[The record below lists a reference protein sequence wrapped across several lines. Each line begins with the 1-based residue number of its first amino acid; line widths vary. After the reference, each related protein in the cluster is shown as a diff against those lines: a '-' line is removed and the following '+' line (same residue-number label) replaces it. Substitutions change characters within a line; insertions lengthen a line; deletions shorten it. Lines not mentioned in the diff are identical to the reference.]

1 MKTKLPLLLFL
12 SLCIYGCTQEYL
24 LQNDVDTMVS
34 MQIEQPDDISSY
46 YYYDELVSY
55 KTDRNK
61 AFVMFEPGVTSAT
74 IRQKFNMEPIYLD
87 GSKYNIAVLESESGA
102 FSDKEIDDLKSEPE
116 VSYVSFMSTSNK
128 RSCAVKNE
136 FTAKLSSGN
145 NTHQLEEL
153 VNCYGCELSHPE
165 WMDKDEYV
173 VRIPKASKY
182 STTQLASLFYESGYF
197 ESTAPVIVYFNANAS
212 SDPLYQCQWYL
223 RNTGQHNYPGIDI
236 NIEDAWSITEGVST
250 IKVAVIDDQI
260 DVNHEDLA
268 ANISSGYDVF
278 TANNILVSTQFDCH
292 GTAVAGIIGAV
303 KNNNVGIAGIA
314 PNVKLIPIHVSTYV
328 ASLGRS
334 TVLDALHMKEAIKWA
349 ANNGADIIN
358 ISMGSYVY
366 NSDIADAINYA
377 TVNGRNGKG
386 CVVVCSSGN
395 DNTSLAFP
403 ALMNNVLAVGASSID
418 GRRKTPSSP
427 DGDYLWGSNYGNN
440 LDVIAPGVFIPTT
453 DVTGNAGYNDYIQLG
468 PNANNNYTMFGG
480 TSAAAPIVSGIAALI
495 LSKYPNLTQDKVRR
509 AIELGCVR
517 PSGYSYQTDGRY
529 PESYWNNEVGY
540 GRVNASQALTQA
552 RIISQPVSSPGF
564 DFMIV
569 NNSNHSFSNMDV
581 NLSGT
586 INFITT
592 PLISQQS
599 IYLPVGSIS
608 GSSNSSSI
616 NLNYQGGT
624 QISYVTLTLSGQVS
638 GSYGNF
644 MVIAT
649 MDNQSPVYT
658 MAQLS
663 SYNNSVSLSL
673 PNTTVPDMGRRFLSI
688 EIREAY

>member
-1 MKTKLPLLLFL
+1 MKIKLPLLLFL

-46 YYYDELVSY
+46 YYYDELVTY

-61 AFVMFEPGVTSAT
+61 VFVIFEPGVTTAT
-74 IRQKFNMEPIYLD
+74 IQQKFNAKPMYLD
-87 GSKYNIAVLESESGA
+87 GSKNNVAVIESQTGP
-102 FSDKEIDDLKSEPE
+102 FSDKDIETLKSEPE
-116 VSYVSFMSTSNK
+116 VSYVSFLSTTNNST
-128 RSCAVKNE
+128 CAVTNE
-136 FTAKLSSGN
+136 FTAKLSSGGDK
-145 NTHQLEEL
+145 HHLEEL
-153 VNCYGCELSHPE
+153 VSQYGCELSHPE
-165 WMDKDEYV
+165 WMDKKEY
-173 VRIPKASKY
+173 IIHLPK
-182 STTQLASLFYESGYF
+182 STNIETTKLASIFYESGVF
-197 ESTAPVIVYFNANAS
+197 EYTSPVFYYFNALS
-212 SDPLYQCQWYL
+212 SADPLYNSQWHL
-223 RNTGQHNYPGIDI
+223 KNTGQHGYSGIDI
-236 NIEDAWSITEGVST
+236 GIEDAWSITEGMST

-260 DVNHEDLA
+260 DINHEDLV

-278 TANNILVSTQFDCH
+278 TANNILVSTQFDRH

-303 KNNNVGIAGIA
+303 KNNNIGISGVA
-314 PNVKLIPIHVSTYV
+314 PNVKIIPIHTGTYT
-328 ASLGRS
+328 GGIN
-334 TVLDALHMKEAIKWA
+334 TLHLKEAIRWA
-349 ANNGADIIN
+349 SNNGADIIN
-358 ISMGSYVY
+358 LSVGMDIY

-395 DNTSLAFP
+395 YNTSLAFP

-552 RIISQPVSSPGF
+552 RIISQQVSSPGF

-569 NNSNHSFSNMDV
+569 NNSSHSFSNMDV
-581 NLSGT
+581 SLSGT

-649 MDNQSPVYT
+649 MNNQSPVYT